1 MVGYYL
7 LRLKSIETSL
17 KAIVQKI
24 RFTNGSVERIR
35 NVSRVQCRTISGVSS
50 TSTSVDKNIVYS
62 RHQDFDYRSQTVIQ
76 RIFEKASL
84 WPNLT
89 AMVSS
94 SFKCL
99 KKTTKTFWMILFI
112 SGMRIDWPQIHVR
125 PINSIDS
132 SFRQFTDSDGI

>member
-24 RFTNGSVERIR
+24 RFTNGTDERIR

-50 TSTSVDKNIVYS
+50 SGNSTSVDKNIVYS

-99 KKTTKTFWMILFI
+99 KKTTKETFRMISFI
-112 SGMRIDWPQIHVR
+112 SGMRIDWP
-125 PINSIDS
+125 
-132 SFRQFTDSDGI
+132 